1 MSGFVHGLKH
11 RRAST
16 DPESVDPRL
25 RGRTYTIPFEDVWQ
39 AAVGLCDGGIRG
51 WSLIRKNDQTGV
63 VLALVQPGPLSKHVD
78 IEIHIALDENAQTR
92 TDLTAESRTE
102 RGDFGRS
109 ARLVALFLRELDER
123 LEAGPDTIL
132 DPAKLDAFLG
142 EHRATG

>member
-1 MSGFVHGLKH
+1 MSGFIHGLKH

-16 DPESVDPRL
+16 DPESDDPRL

-51 WSLIRKNDQTGV
+51 WSVVRKNDQAGV
-63 VLALVQPGPLSKHVD
+63 LLALVQPGLMSKHVD
-78 IEIHIALDENAQTR
+78 IQIHIALDKHAQTR

-102 RGDFGRS
+102 RGDLGRS
-109 ARLVALFLRELDER
+109 ARLVARFLTQLDKK

-132 DPAKLDAFLG
+132 DPARLDAFLG
-142 EHRATG
+142 EHRAAG